1 MTVEE
6 LNKQIKSGNLSPVY
20 FFYGEEQ
27 YLLTHK
33 IATIEKK
40 LIPEGLEDFN
50 RFHFDG
56 KKTPVESVL
65 EAVEQF
71 PQMSE
76 KKVVVVKNS
85 GFFNLMT
92 SKEYKRL
99 EEAFRD
105 LPPYTCLIFCEDD
118 FDRKKEKNLKLVE
131 SAGGGVVQFAF
142 LPVNR
147 VELWIE
153 ERFTKAEK
161 MIAPK
166 DVSYMVRLCG
176 QSLGK
181 LEMQIQKVMNY
192 LGERN
197 KVTREDIDAVVDKS
211 AEYRIYDMLDHV
223 LSGRTQ
229 KAQEQLKF
237 LKDTKEKP
245 TMVIGLLMGKLS
257 ELLLCKLLNED
268 GLSSQEIGEYFDF
281 RRPAFVMNKTIQE
294 SKRYGERY
302 LKRMIRKGLSLDA
315 AIKSGKMDGWTA
327 AEVYLGELTKR
338 AE

>member
-6 LNKQIKSGNLSPVY
+6 LNKQIKSGNLKPVY

-27 YLLTHK
+27 YLLSHK
-33 IATIEKK
+33 IETIEKK

-56 KKTPVESVL
+56 KKTDIEAVL

-85 GFFNLMT
+85 GFFNQTT

-99 EEAFRD
+99 QEAFRD
-105 LPPYTCLIFCEDD
+105 FPPYTCLIFCEDN
-118 FDRKKEKNLKLVE
+118 FDKKKEKNLKLLE
-131 SAGGGVVQFAF
+131 ELGGVVVFDY

-153 ERFTKAEK
+153 EKITKAEK

-166 DVSYMVRLCG
+166 DISYMVRLCG
-176 QSLGK
+176 QSLARIQMQLQK
-181 LEMQIQKVMNY
+181 LLNY
-192 LGERN
+192 LGDRN
-197 KVTREDIDAVVDKS
+197 KVTREDIDAVEDKS

-223 LSGRTQ
+223 LAGRSQ
-229 KAQEQLKF
+229 KAQEQLQ
-237 LKDTKEKP
+237 L
-245 TMVIGLLMGKLS
+245 
-257 ELLLCKLLNED
+257 
-268 GLSSQEIGEYFDF
+268 EITYSIKMLRDF
-281 RRPAFVMNKTIQE
+281 
-294 SKRYGERY
+294 
-302 LKRMIRKGLSLDA
+302 KGGTVL
-315 AIKSGKMDGWTA
+315 
-327 AEVYLGELTKR
+327 
-338 AE
+338 

>member
-6 LNKQIKSGNLSPVY
+6 LNQQIKSGNLKPVY

-27 YLLTHK
+27 YLLSHK
-33 IATIEKK
+33 IEQIEKK
-40 LIPEGLEDFN
+40 LIAEGLEDFN

-56 KKTPVESVL
+56 KKTDIDAVI

-85 GFFNLMT
+85 GFFNLTT
-92 SKEYKRL
+92 SKEYKKL
-99 EEAFRD
+99 AEEFQD
-105 LPPYTCLIFCEDD
+105 IPSHVCLIFVETE
-118 FDRKKEKNLKLVE
+118 FDKKKEKNLKILDGIGE
-131 SAGGGVVQFAF
+131 VVQFSY

-153 ERFTKAEK
+153 ERFSKAEK

-181 LEMQIQKVMNY
+181 IQMQMEKLLNY

-197 KVTREDIDAVVDKS
+197 RVTREDIDAVVDKS

-223 LSGRTQ
+223 FSGKTQ
-229 KAQEQLKF
+229 KAQEQLKY

-245 TMVIGLLMGKLS
+245 TLVMGLLMGRLS
-257 ELLLCKLLNED
+257 ELLMCKLL
-268 GLSSQEIGEYFDF
+268 SQNGMMAPEIGEYFDF
-281 RRPAFVMNKTIQE
+281 HRPTFVVNKTIQE
-294 SKRYGERY
+294 SKRYGEAY
-302 LKRMIRKGLSLDA
+302 LKRMLKRGIELDA
-315 AIKSGKMDGWTA
+315 DMKSGKIDGWTA
-327 AEVYLGELTKR
+327 AEVYLGELIRKG
-338 AE
+338 E